1 MFYKGQIDE
10 IAASLENEFA
20 KDGLKIASQY
30 NAIWVV
36 LHNGKFGIEVRD
48 GSAVPSPQKLFD
60 ASRCLQQERFL
71 LLLSGLLYWCFHG
84 IFRLL
89 IRAHSIIDLQN
100 DVSSC
105 YISKIATIFTHY

>member
-36 LHNGKFGIEVRD
+36 LSNGRFGIEVKMVLMIFILRFKKKILT
-48 GSAVPSPQKLFD
+48 KLV
-60 ASRCLQQERFL
+60 
-71 LLLSGLLYWCFHG
+71 
-84 IFRLL
+84 IL
-89 IRAHSIIDLQN
+89 I
-100 DVSSC
+100 
-105 YISKIATIFTHY
+105 